1 MYSLK
6 RELKLNN
13 KEVSLMRGCSGFK
26 RWVYNWALKLV
37 KASWVF
43 KDIKASDSFRLDAAK
58 KVFTNQVMHKP
69 EYAWMKEY
77 PSTIYQSAFQDLK
90 EAFSRWRKGLAEMPM
105 FKQKKKG
112 DSFTVYKTAGIYPEK
127 GKPPL
132 PFTNRT
138 VVSGKKIQL
147 PGLKRILRIK
157 EPIPYICASQ
167 TFTVSRSAE
176 KWFVSFALDAEK
188 LPPLFHPKGKVGI
201 DLGVK
206 AFATLSDGTVIDS
219 PNPMRKA
226 KTKLG
231 KLQWRNR
238 NKQLGN
244 SRLGIRKSK
253 KAGKYYIELAR
264 QHNRISNQRQDFLHK
279 TTTEIAKTY
288 SVVRIEDLNVQGMIA
303 NHKLALAVSDCGF
316 YEFRRQLDYKQA
328 HYGHRVETV
337 DRWFP
342 SSKTCSNC
350 NHIQPMPLRER
361 VFKCQKC
368 SFEIDRDLNASINLE
383 NAPDEK
389 VTVSIG
395 RATPESNA
403 CGQEGADTLGRN
415 RKKTS
420 KKSRIG

>member
-26 RWVYNWALKLV
+26 RWVYNWALKLI
-37 KASWVF
+37 KASWNF
-43 KDIKASDSFRLDAAK
+43 EDIKASDSQRIDAAK
-58 KVFTNQVMHKP
+58 KVFTNQVMQYP

-77 PSTIYQSAFQDLK
+77 PSSIYQSAFQNLK
-90 EAFSRWRKGLAEMPM
+90 EAFSRWRKGLAEMPV

-112 DSFTVYKTAGIYPEK
+112 DSFTVYKTAGIYSEK
-127 GKPPL
+127 GNPAL
-132 PFTNRT
+132 PFTNR
-138 VVSGKKIQL
+138 VVLSGKKIQL
-147 PGLKRILRIK
+147 PGIKQPFRLK
-157 EPIPYICASQ
+157 ESIPFICASQ
-167 TFTVSRSAE
+167 TFTVSRKADR
-176 KWFVSFALDAEK
+176 WFVSFVLDAEK
-188 LPPLFHPKGKVGI
+188 LPPLFHSKGKVGI

-219 PNPMRKA
+219 PTPMRKA

-238 NKQLGN
+238 NKVLGN
-244 SRLGIRKSK
+244 KTLGIKKSNN
-253 KAGKYYIELAR
+253 AGKYYVRLAR
-264 QHNRISNQRQDFLHK
+264 QQSRIANQRQDFLHK

-303 NHKLALAVSDCGF
+303 NHKLALAISDCGF

-328 HYGHRVETV
+328 HYGYRLEIV

-361 VFKCQKC
+361 VFKCEKC
-368 SFEIDRDLNASINLE
+368 NERD
-383 NAPDEK
+383 
-389 VTVSIG
+389 
-395 RATPESNA
+395 
-403 CGQEGADTLGRN
+403 
-415 RKKTS
+415 
-420 KKSRIG
+420 

>member
-26 RWVYNWALKLV
+26 RWVYNWALKLI
-37 KASWVF
+37 KASWNF
-43 KDIKASDSFRLDAAK
+43 EDIKASDSQRIDAAK
-58 KVFTNQVMHKP
+58 KVFTNQVMQYP

-77 PSTIYQSAFQDLK
+77 PSSIYQSAFQNLK
-90 EAFSRWRKGLAEMPM
+90 EAFSRWRKGLAEMPV

-112 DSFTVYKTAGIYPEK
+112 DSFTVYKTAGIYSEK
-127 GKPPL
+127 GNPAL
-132 PFTNRT
+132 PFTNR
-138 VVSGKKIQL
+138 VVLSGKKIQL
-147 PGLKRILRIK
+147 PGIKQPFRLK
-157 EPIPYICASQ
+157 ESIPFICASQ
-167 TFTVSRSAE
+167 TFTVSRKADR
-176 KWFVSFALDAEK
+176 WFVSFVLDAEK
-188 LPPLFHPKGKVGI
+188 LPPLFHSKGKVGI

-219 PNPMRKA
+219 PTPMRKA

-238 NKQLGN
+238 NKVLGN
-244 SRLGIRKSK
+244 KTLGIKKSNN
-253 KAGKYYIELAR
+253 AGKYYVRLAR
-264 QHNRISNQRQDFLHK
+264 QQSRIANQRQDFLHK

-303 NHKLALAVSDCGF
+303 NHKLALAISDCGF

-328 HYGHRVETV
+328 HYGHRLEIV
-337 DRWFP
+337 DRWLP

-361 VFKCQKC
+361 VFKCEKC
-368 SFEIDRDLNASINLE
+368 NFEIDRDLNASINLE
-383 NAPDEK
+383 NAPENK
-389 VTVSIG
+389 VKIG
-395 RATPESNA
+395 RATPESDA
-403 CGQEGADTLGRN
+403 CEQEGADTLGRN
-415 RKKTS
+415 RKRTS
-420 KKSRIG
+420 KKLK

>member
-6 RELKLNN
+6 IELKLNK

-26 RWVYNWALKLV
+26 RWIYNWALKLI
-37 KASWVF
+37 KASWEF
-43 KDIKASDSFRLDAAK
+43 KDIKASDAKRLDAAK
-58 KVFTNQVMHKP
+58 KVFTNQVMQRS

-77 PSTIYQSAFQDLK
+77 PSTIYQSVFQDLK
-90 EAFSRWRKGLAEMPM
+90 DAFSRWRKGLAEMPV

-132 PFTNRT
+132 PFTNR
-138 VVSGKKIQL
+138 VILSGKKLQL
-147 PGLKRILRIK
+147 PGLKQPFRLK

-167 TFTVSRSAE
+167 TFTVSRSADR
-176 KWFVSFALDAEK
+176 WFVSFMLDAEK
-188 LPPLFHPKGKVGI
+188 LPPLSHPKTKVGI
-201 DLGVK
+201 DLGIK

-244 SRLGIRKSK
+244 RSLGISKSNN
-253 KAGKYYIELAR
+253 AGKYYVKLAR
-264 QHNRISNQRQDFLHK
+264 QHNKIANQRQDFLHK

-328 HYGHRVETV
+328 HYGYRLEIV

-342 SSKTCSNC
+342 SSQTCSNC
-350 NHIQPMPLRER
+350 QHIQPMPLQER
-361 VFKCQKC
+361 VFDCQRC
-368 SFEIDRDLNASINLE
+368 SIKIDRDLNASLNLE
-383 NAPDEK
+383 NAPEDK
-389 VTVSIG
+389 IG

-403 CGQEGADTLGRN
+403 CGQVAADSPGRN
-415 RKKTS
+415 RKRTS
-420 KKSRIG
+420 KKLNRQL

>member
-26 RWVYNWALKLV
+26 RWVYNWALMLI
-37 KASWVF
+37 KASWEF
-43 KDIKASDSFRLDAAK
+43 KDIKASDAKRLDAAK

-69 EYAWMKEY
+69 EYAWMKAY
-77 PSTIYQSAFQDLK
+77 PSTIYQSAFQALK
-90 EAFSRWRKGLAEMPM
+90 EAFSRWRKGLAKMPV
-105 FKQKKKG
+105 FKQRKKG
-112 DSFTVYKTAGIYPEK
+112 DSFTVYKTAGVYPEK

-138 VVSGKKIQL
+138 VLLGKKIQL
-147 PGLKRILRIK
+147 PGLKQPFRLK
-157 EPIPYICASQ
+157 EAIPFICASQ

-176 KWFVSFALDAEK
+176 KWFVSFTLDVEK

-206 AFATLSDGTVIDS
+206 AFATLSDGTIIDS

-244 SRLGIRKSK
+244 SRLGIRKSNN
-253 KAGKYYIELAR
+253 AGKHYIRLA
-264 QHNRISNQRQDFLHK
+264 QQQSKISNQRQDFLPCGTLREHK

-288 SVVRIEDLNVQGMIA
+288 SVVRIEDLKVQGMIA
-303 NHKLALAVSDCGF
+303 NHKLALAISDCGF

-328 HYGHRVETV
+328 HYGHQLEIV

-342 SSKTCSNC
+342 SSKTCSSC
-350 NHIQPMPLRER
+350 NHIQPMPLKER
-361 VFKCQKC
+361 VFDCQRCKIK
-368 SFEIDRDLNASINLE
+368 IDRDLNASINLE

-389 VTVSIG
+389 VTLTIG
-395 RATPESNA
+395 RATPESFRLWTGS
-403 CGQEGADTLGRN
+403 CRQP
-415 RKKTS
+415 
-420 KKSRIG
+420 

>member
-13 KEVSLMRGCSGFK
+13 REISLMRGCSGFK

-37 KASWVF
+37 KASWGF
-43 KDIKASDSFRLDAAK
+43 KGIKASDAKRLDAAK
-58 KVFTNQVMHKP
+58 KIFTNQVMQCP

-90 EAFSRWRKGLAEMPM
+90 EALARWRKGLAEMPV

-112 DSFTVYKTAGIYPEK
+112 DSFTVYKTAGVYPEK

-132 PFTNRT
+132 PFTNR
-138 VVSGKKIQL
+138 VVLCGKKIQL
-147 PGLKRILRIK
+147 PGLKQPFRLK
-157 EPIPYICASQ
+157 EPIAFICASQ
-167 TFTVSRSAE
+167 TFTVSRSADR
-176 KWFVSFALDAEK
+176 WFVSFTLEAEK
-188 LPPLFHPKGKVGI
+188 LPPLAHPKGKVGI

-219 PNPMRKA
+219 PTPMRKA

-244 SRLGIRKSK
+244 RSLGVKKSSN
-253 KAGKYYIELAR
+253 AGKYYIKLAR

-328 HYGHRVETV
+328 HYGYRLEIV

-342 SSKTCSNC
+342 SSKTCSKC
-350 NHIQPMPLRER
+350 QHIQAMPLKER
-361 VFKCQKC
+361 VFDCQRCVLK
-368 SFEIDRDLNASINLE
+368 IDRDLNASINLE
-383 NAPDEK
+383 NAPEDK
-389 VTVSIG
+389 IG
-395 RATPESNA
+395 RATPESLRLWTGS
-403 CGQEGADTLGRN
+403 CRQPWKKQEKNIEEVKYRQL
-415 RKKTS
+415 
-420 KKSRIG
+420 